1 MARPQSD
8 IRERVLFSALARFL
22 NEGVDG
28 ASLRRI
34 ADDAGTNIGM
44 VYYYFKTKD
53 ELFLAVVEEVYA
65 GILAD
70 IERILGEDGDQQAM
84 SAPDL
89 IGALYARIAR
99 LDAHELDVLRLV
111 LREALVSSERLGH
124 VAKRFENGHVPL
136 VLQMLMRGSA
146 RGELNPTLHPAAM
159 LAATA
164 TLGVM
169 PQLAHRLLSAARP
182 DLAQLLPPRELL
194 ASTMREVLLHGI
206 AGVAAAPATAA
217 IERKPR
223 QKRKAR

>member
-8 IRERVLFSALARFL
+8 IRERLLASALARFL

-34 ADDAGTNIGM
+34 AEDAGTNIGM

-65 GILAD
+65 GILSD
-70 IERILGEDGDQQAM
+70 IERILGDDQIHKP
-84 SAPDL
+84 APEL

-111 LREALVSSERLGH
+111 LREALVSSERLGQ
-124 VAKRFENGHVPL
+124 VAKRFEKGHVPL
-136 VLQMLMRGSA
+136 VVQMLIRGTSQ
-146 RGELNPTLHPAAM
+146 GELDATLHPAA
-159 LAATA
+159 LLVATA
-164 TLGVM
+164 TLGIM

-182 DLAQLLPPRELL
+182 DLAQLLPAREQL
-194 ASTMREVLLHGI
+194 AELSKQVLLHGI
-206 AGVAAAPATAA
+206 AGKTEV
-217 IERKPR
+217 ERTEKEPRAKPR
-223 QKRKAR
+223 TS

>member
-1 MARPQSD
+1 MARPASD
-8 IRERVLFSALARFL
+8 IRERLLASALARFL
-22 NEGVDG
+22 GEGVEG

-70 IERILGEDGDQQAM
+70 IERILGTYEAHPK

-99 LDAHELDVLRLV
+99 LDPHELDVLRLV
-111 LREALVSSERLGH
+111 MHEALVSSERLGH
-124 VAKRFENGHVPL
+124 VAKRFEQGHVPL
-136 VLQMLMRGSA
+136 VVQMLVRGTA
-146 RGELNPTLHPAAM
+146 RGELNAALHPAAL

-164 TLGVM
+164 TLGIM

-182 DLAQLLPPRELL
+182 DLAPLLPAREQL
-194 ASTMREVLLHGI
+194 AEVMREVLLHGI
-206 AGVAAAPATAA
+206 AAKPPAPAA
-217 IERKPR
+217 E
-223 QKRKAR
+223 KRARPKRRAR

>member
-8 IRERVLFSALARFL
+8 IRERLLASALARFL
-22 NEGVDG
+22 HEGVDG

-70 IERILGEDGDQQAM
+70 IERILGDDQLHKP
-84 SAPDL
+84 APEL

-99 LDAHELDVLRLV
+99 LDPHELDVLRLV
-111 LREALVSSERLGH
+111 MREALVSSERLGQ
-124 VAKRFENGHVPL
+124 VAKRFEKGHVPL
-136 VLQMLMRGSA
+136 VVQMLIRGTVQ
-146 RGELNPTLHPAAM
+146 GELDATLHPAA
-159 LAATA
+159 LLVATA
-164 TLGVM
+164 TLGIM

-182 DLAQLLPPRELL
+182 DLAQLLPAREQL
-194 ASTMREVLLHGI
+194 AELSKQVLLHGI
-206 AGVAAAPATAA
+206 AGKAAPDPPSPA
-217 IERKPR
+217 KPR
-223 QKRKAR
+223 AKQRTR